1 MQNKVV
7 TLYFFLLLLSVN
19 ALAQRQLVVCDKTD
33 STTLED
39 VVLTLR
45 DAKGNAIVTLMTDSI
60 GACEVSEIQLDD
72 CHTALF
78 RVAGYRTERIDK
90 NRLCDTTYL
99 TPTAQLRDVVVRG
112 RRKLYRI
119 LPDQIVYD
127 VDADTTLRGKNSFE
141 AMKNVPTL
149 VVLNRGDISTADGT
163 PIEYR
168 MNGLTNPMLTGR
180 LADVLR
186 KLPARTIKRIELR
199 TTYRN
204 QQELTIVNIV
214 TKGRVEG
221 YVASAGTELDQE
233 CCFNYVN
240 GRFKIGR
247 WTAVLNYSIPVWYDP
262 KSTTTTDE
270 YRYDSKDLYH
280 YTVENHSGRTR
291 GNQNSYEG
299 HLNYEV
305 NNNTSLHIYGRYVHP
320 GYRRKIDTQ
329 HGTAYDAD
337 GNTNL
342 SYDRRQRNDNRNREY
357 WVSTYFESSEGENA
371 EKGYLNVGYKFDGN
385 TYRGKRTA
393 TYEVDT
399 LLGHTAPSISRTST
413 TSQGR
418 PTTASTTIR
427 SKPSTVTSGTVVTN
441 WNSSSRHDTPTT
453 QMPATKR
460 IPTYPPSERYT
471 TGARSTDPR

>member
-149 VVLNRGDISTADGT
+149 VVLNRGDISTVDGT

-168 MNGLTNPMLTGR
+168 MTGLTNPMLTGR
-180 LADVLR
+180 LSDVLR

-247 WTAVLNYSIPVWYDP
+247 WTAVLNNSIPVWYDP

-270 YRYDSKDLYH
+270 YRYDSKRPIPLH
-280 YTVENHSGRTR
+280 RGEPLGTHTR
-291 GNQNSYEG
+291 
-299 HLNYEV
+299 
-305 NNNTSLHIYGRYVHP
+305 
-320 GYRRKIDTQ
+320 
-329 HGTAYDAD
+329 
-337 GNTNL
+337 
-342 SYDRRQRNDNRNREY
+342 
-357 WVSTYFESSEGENA
+357 
-371 EKGYLNVGYKFDGN
+371 
-385 TYRGKRTA
+385 
-393 TYEVDT
+393 
-399 LLGHTAPSISRTST
+399 
-413 TSQGR
+413 
-418 PTTASTTIR
+418 
-427 SKPSTVTSGTVVTN
+427 
-441 WNSSSRHDTPTT
+441 
-453 QMPATKR
+453 
-460 IPTYPPSERYT
+460 
-471 TGARSTDPR
+471 